1 MDEDKKISEAFFF
14 FTVEY
19 ISNFQ
24 KSLPGKRGLN
34 GFFPLFLPFLAD
46 KTFTRKPPRFSCLLP
61 DPRELIEIKNKKK
74 VHTDVSRAQLLPTS
88 VWVFFVGFLSQRM
101 RDSLAAHCTT
111 SPVSFEVLPLLQ
123 SHVVSHAYP
132 GQLLFWEQVLLVVT
146 RALIA
151 DIMWVPE
158 DYWSGHLELWD
169 DDWQ

>member
-14 FTVEY
+14 TVEC

-46 KTFTRKPPRFSCLLP
+46 KKFTRKPPRFSCLLP

-88 VWVFFVGFLSQRM
+88 V
-101 RDSLAAHCTT
+101 
-111 SPVSFEVLPLLQ
+111 
-123 SHVVSHAYP
+123 
-132 GQLLFWEQVLLVVT
+132 
-146 RALIA
+146 
-151 DIMWVPE
+151 
-158 DYWSGHLELWD
+158 
-169 DDWQ
+169 